1 MSDAAARTQRAS
13 ALEEKRRRL
22 DDLKKRREVRG
33 NDAARIQATANLDEY
48 IDDLLKDTPAA
59 TSEAPSIHASANSVS
74 DTSGGALNA
83 IPNDKDGEP
92 VSSVTTKLP
101 SSTTPPEI
109 PLHKMVEVF
118 SISTQTE
125 GEFLPTS
132 VDADDDEEDES
143 KEKRKTV
150 ENTTDANDK
159 EEKEVSADNE
169 EPIILSPQEVEKE
182 VAKEPFSLFINTAS
196 KKLERVLGTPFS
208 DLLVDYVAETADR
221 DTVTQASS
229 REQEDIAFIQSRQ
242 VYECPKWTAHRD
254 VTDLDWSPI
263 HRELLL
269 STYHLSTATSSATAS
284 KGQVAVS
291 SIVPSHD
298 TLSSSLTPRSGD
310 LLSDGLALIWSPLLP
325 NRPEHIFTCGSPVTT
340 GRFHPTDAA
349 LIIGGCESG
358 QLVIWDIRSGRLPVQ
373 KSSLPSVASASRG
386 HHAHAIGTMQLLDG
400 GVRLNRQNV
409 VFKT

>member
-33 NDAARIQATANLDEY
+33 NDTARIQATANLDEY

-59 TSEAPSIHASANSVS
+59 TSEAPTIHASSNSVN
-74 DTSGGALNA
+74 DVSGATLDVT
-83 IPNDKDGEP
+83 PNDRDGELA
-92 VSSVTTKLP
+92 SSVTTKAP
-101 SSTTPPEI
+101 SYAASTDI
-109 PLHKMVEVF
+109 PLHKMVETF

-125 GEFLPTS
+125 GEFLPNS
-132 VDADDDEEDES
+132 VDADDEDEDER
-143 KEKRKTV
+143 KEKPKTEEKGDTNV
-150 ENTTDANDK
+150 K
-159 EEKEVSADNE
+159 EEEPSADKD

-182 VAKEPFSLFINTAS
+182 VSKEPFSLFINAAS

-229 REQEDIAFIQSRQ
+229 REQEDIAFVQSRQ
-242 VYECPKWTAHRD
+242 LYECPKWTAHRD

-269 STYHLSTATSSATAS
+269 STYHLSTASSSATAA
-284 KGQVAVS
+284 KTQVAVS
-291 SIVPSHD
+291 ALVAHD

-310 LLSDGLALIWSPLLP
+310 LLSDGLALVWSPLLP

-373 KSSLPSVASASRG
+373 KSSLPSVSSASKG

-400 GVRLNRQNV
+400 GVCCSCRD
-409 VFKT
+409 

>member
-48 IDDLLKDTPAA
+48 IDDLLKETPAT
-59 TSEAPSIHASANSVS
+59 TSEAPPFSASSNVVNVIS
-74 DTSGGALNA
+74 DSRADVT
-83 IPNDKDGEP
+83 PNDNDGEP
-92 VSSVTTKLP
+92 VTSVISKTASPATP
-101 SSTTPPEI
+101 SDV
-109 PLHKMVEVF
+109 PLLKMVETF

-125 GEFLPTS
+125 AEFLLTS
-132 VDADDDEEDES
+132 VDADDDEDDER
-143 KEKRKTV
+143 KEKLKT
-150 ENTTDANDK
+150 
-159 EEKEVSADNE
+159 EEKVEANVNEGVVSAE
-169 EPIILSPQEVEKE
+169 KREPVILSPQEVEKE
-182 VAKEPFSLFINTAS
+182 VSKEPFSLFINAAS

-221 DTVTQASS
+221 DTMTQTNS
-229 REQEDIAFIQSRQ
+229 REQEDIAFVQSRQ
-242 VYECPKWTAHRD
+242 LYECPKWTAHRD

-269 STYHLSTATSSATAS
+269 STYHLSSASSSATAV

-291 SIVPSHD
+291 SMIPSQD

-373 KSSLPSVASASRG
+373 KSSLPSVSSTSRG

-400 GVRLNRQNV
+400 GVCPNFGNKMK
-409 VFKT
+409 F